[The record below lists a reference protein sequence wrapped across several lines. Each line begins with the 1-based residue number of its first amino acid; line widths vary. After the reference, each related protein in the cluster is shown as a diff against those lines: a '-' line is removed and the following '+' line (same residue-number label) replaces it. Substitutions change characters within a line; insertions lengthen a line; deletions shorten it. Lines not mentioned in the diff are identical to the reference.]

1 MSQGPLTELELQS
14 GATSG
19 RASATPGLSD
29 GPHPRRH
36 RTRVMGGQGGGRG
49 WWQAWCTEPGCSW
62 RGSTLPQRV
71 GSRQQATVEAE
82 GHEEATGGYV
92 D

>member
-1 MSQGPLTELELQS
+1 VSPAPRTGFGDEA
-14 GATSG
+14 GG
-19 RASATPGLSD
+19 TPGSTPFGD
-29 GPHPRRH
+29 GRHGGDRPRRH

-49 WWQAWCTEPGCSW
+49 WWQAWCTEPGCTW

-71 GSRQQATVEAE
+71 GSRRQAAEEAE
-82 GHEEATGGYV
+82 GHEEATGGYL